1 MIGLDT
7 NVIVRFLTHDDR
19 RQTPIAID
27 IVTNR
32 LSEDEPGFVS
42 VVTLAEAAWVLN
54 RVYRF
59 DMRKIGEALRA
70 MAQLPCIRLQS
81 QAEAMAAIVAAERDG
96 ADLADVLIATLGI
109 SAGCDVTLTF
119 DRKASRLPGFALAT

>member
-59 DMRKIGEALRA
+59 DMRKIGEALRS

-81 QAEAMAAIVAAERDG
+81 QAETMAAIVAAERDG